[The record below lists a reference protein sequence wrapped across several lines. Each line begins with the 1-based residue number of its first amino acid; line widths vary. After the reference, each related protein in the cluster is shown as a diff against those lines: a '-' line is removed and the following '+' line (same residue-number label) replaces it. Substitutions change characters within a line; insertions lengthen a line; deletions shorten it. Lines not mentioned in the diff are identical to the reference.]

1 MENNRVEGNKR
12 ISVFSFGRDWVVPDF
27 IFFIA
32 VVVIY
37 GIIVTQY
44 ELTQVRAN
52 SVETVITI
60 VGDISSFIPVAIVLT
75 FIFEGGATSIMI
87 FWRWY
92 MQKQEAEIQQAKADG
107 ITEGETRGLAKGRVE
122 GEAVGRAEGQA
133 VGRAE
138 GQAVGRAEG
147 QAVGRAE
154 GQAIG
159 RTETYQLWS
168 SWNIRRI
175 EAERQNLPFDEPPPP
190 LPEVTAE

>member
-1 MENNRVEGNKR
+1 
-12 ISVFSFGRDWVVPDF
+12 
-27 IFFIA
+27 
-32 VVVIY
+32 
-37 GIIVTQY
+37 
-44 ELTQVRAN
+44 
-52 SVETVITI
+52 
-60 VGDISSFIPVAIVLT
+60 
-75 FIFEGGATSIMI
+75 MI

-138 GQAVGRAEG
+138 GQA
-147 QAVGRAE
+147 
-154 GQAIG
+154 IG

-168 SWNIRRI
+168 SWNIRRM

>member
-1 MENNRVEGNKR
+1 
-12 ISVFSFGRDWVVPDF
+12 
-27 IFFIA
+27 
-32 VVVIY
+32 
-37 GIIVTQY
+37 
-44 ELTQVRAN
+44 
-52 SVETVITI
+52 
-60 VGDISSFIPVAIVLT
+60 
-75 FIFEGGATSIMI
+75 MI

-107 ITEGETRGLAKGRVE
+107 ITEGETRGLAK
-122 GEAVGRAEGQA
+122 
-133 VGRAE
+133 
-138 GQAVGRAEG
+138 
-147 QAVGRAE
+147 GRAE

>member
-52 SVETVITI
+52 SIETVITI

-107 ITEGETRGLAKGRVE
+107 ISEGETRGLAKGRVE

-133 VGRAE
+133 VGRSE
-138 GQAVGRAEG
+138 GEAAGIVKGISA
-147 QAVGRAE
+147 
-154 GQAIG
+154 
-159 RTETYQLWS
+159 TYQLWS
-168 SWNIRRI
+168 SWNIRRM

>member
-52 SVETVITI
+52 SIETVITI

-133 VGRAE
+133 
-138 GQAVGRAEG
+138 
-147 QAVGRAE
+147 
-154 GQAIG
+154 IG

-168 SWNIRRI
+168 SWNIRRM

>member
-1 MENNRVEGNKR
+1 
-12 ISVFSFGRDWVVPDF
+12 
-27 IFFIA
+27 
-32 VVVIY
+32 
-37 GIIVTQY
+37 
-44 ELTQVRAN
+44 
-52 SVETVITI
+52 
-60 VGDISSFIPVAIVLT
+60 
-75 FIFEGGATSIMI
+75 MI

-133 VGRAE
+133 
-138 GQAVGRAEG
+138 
-147 QAVGRAE
+147 
-154 GQAIG
+154 IG

-168 SWNIRRI
+168 SWNIRRM

>member
-44 ELTQVRAN
+44 EFTQVRAN
-52 SVETVITI
+52 SIETVITI

-75 FIFEGGATSIMI
+75 FIFERMSD
-87 FWRWY
+87 FNY
-92 MQKQEAEIQQAKADG
+92 DS
-107 ITEGETRGLAKGRVE
+107 VE
-122 GEAVGRAEGQA
+122 GE
-133 VGRAE
+133 
-138 GQAVGRAEG
+138 
-147 QAVGRAE
+147 AVGRAE

-168 SWNIRRI
+168 SWNIRRM

>member
-1 MENNRVEGNKR
+1 
-12 ISVFSFGRDWVVPDF
+12 
-27 IFFIA
+27 
-32 VVVIY
+32 
-37 GIIVTQY
+37 
-44 ELTQVRAN
+44 
-52 SVETVITI
+52 
-60 VGDISSFIPVAIVLT
+60 
-75 FIFEGGATSIMI
+75 MI

-138 GQAVGRAEG
+138 GQA
-147 QAVGRAE
+147 
-154 GQAIG
+154 IG

-168 SWNIRRI
+168 SWNIRRM

-190 LPEVTAE
+190 LPEAE

>member
-1 MENNRVEGNKR
+1 
-12 ISVFSFGRDWVVPDF
+12 
-27 IFFIA
+27 
-32 VVVIY
+32 
-37 GIIVTQY
+37 
-44 ELTQVRAN
+44 
-52 SVETVITI
+52 
-60 VGDISSFIPVAIVLT
+60 
-75 FIFEGGATSIMI
+75 MI

-147 QAVGRAE
+147 QA
-154 GQAIG
+154 IG

-168 SWNIRRI
+168 SWNIRRM